1 MPELRELPE
10 SSTCE
15 QELTRISAAL
25 HDLCQPLTTLQ
36 CRLEM
41 AELLDTPESYREA
54 VVAGMR
60 ECLRLS
66 AAVTSMRVAVGAAM
80 QQAGGGDREP
90 AQFGATG

>member
-1 MPELRELPE
+1 MPEAGELVE
-10 SSTCE
+10 TGARKQARE

-41 AELLDTPESYREA
+41 AQLLDTPQACREA
-54 VVAGMR
+54 VEAGMR

-66 AAVTSMRVAVGAAM
+66 AAVVLMREAVRDAM
-80 QQAGGGDREP
+80 RPMGGD
-90 AQFGATG
+90 ADIGATG